1 LATPLEP
8 LLQQFRE
15 GSKRAAARLI
25 SLVEDQA
32 EQAHQVMDRIF
43 ADVGTARRIGI
54 TGPPGAGKSTLVD
67 RLTERYVTT
76 TDLKVGVIAVDPTS
90 PFTGGALLGDRIR
103 MGRVVDEDRVFFRSL
118 ASRGSLGG
126 LSLHTT
132 EVADVLDAWGCGML
146 LLETVGVGQ
155 SELDIASKAQTTVV
169 VLVPESGD
177 GIQAMKAGLMEI
189 ADVFVINKADRD
201 GADKLAEEIRVS
213 LHMRAD
219 TGWEPPVLLT
229 RARDNEGIAE
239 VVDALQRHHDWLIS
253 SETLREHNQRAL
265 RTRVRD
271 LVEDELKTRLW
282 SDASIDSMLQEGLLD
297 IEGGTTTPYRLAASL
312 LDAYRRR
319 LQDPEMAANR
329 FPR

>member
-1 LATPLEP
+1 MPKQLDD
-8 LLQQFRE
+8 LLQLFQE

-32 EQAHQVMDRIF
+32 DEAHAVLDRIY
-43 ADVGTARRIGI
+43 ADVGSARRIGI

-67 RLTERYVTT
+67 RLTERFVER
-76 TDLKVGVIAVDPTS
+76 DEQRIGIVAVDPTS

-103 MGRVVDEDRVFFRSL
+103 MGRVVDHDRVFFRSL

-132 EVADVLDAWGCGML
+132 EVADVLDAWGCATL

-189 ADVFVINKADRD
+189 GDVFVINKADRD
-201 GADKLAEEIRVS
+201 GADKLADEIRVS
-213 LHMRAD
+213 LHMRD
-219 TGWEPPVLLT
+219 RQEWEPPVLLT
-229 RARDNEGIAE
+229 QARDNKGIDP
-239 VVDALQRHHDWLIS
+239 VIDALQKHYDWLVS
-253 SETLREHNQRAL
+253 SGQLQVHNQEAL
-265 RTRVRD
+265 LSRVRD
-271 LVEDELKTRLW
+271 LVEDEVRTRLW
-282 SDASIDSMLQEGLLD
+282 TDPRIDNDLKAGLQSVHAGK
-297 IEGGTTTPYRLAASL
+297 TTPYRLAGELLHTYRQQQNDASVTTN
-312 LDAYRRR
+312 RV
-319 LQDPEMAANR
+319 PE
-329 FPR
+329 

>member
-1 LATPLEP
+1 LPTPLEP
-8 LLQQFRE
+8 LLQQFRD
-15 GSKRAAARLI
+15 GNKRAAARLI

-43 ADVGTARRIGI
+43 GDVGTARRIGV

-76 TDLKVGVIAVDPTS
+76 TDMKVGVIAVDPTS

-103 MGRVVDEDRVFFRSL
+103 MGRIVDEERVFFRSL

-132 EVADVLDAWGCGML
+132 EVADVLDAWGCGVL

-155 SELDIASKAQTTVV
+155 SELDIASKAQTTIV

-189 ADVFVINKADRD
+189 ADIFVINKADRD
-201 GADKLAEEIRVS
+201 GADKLAQEIRVS

-219 TGWEPPVLLT
+219 TGWSPPVLLT
-229 RARDNEGIAE
+229 RARDNDGIE
-239 VVDALQRHHDWLIS
+239 SVVEQLQRHHEWLVS
-253 SETLREHNQRAL
+253 SQKLQEHNHRAL

-271 LVEDELKTRLW
+271 LVEDELRTRLW
-282 SDASIDSMLQEGLLD
+282 NDATIATMLQEGLQG
-297 IEGGTTTPYRLAASL
+297 IEQGTTTPYRVAASL

>member
-1 LATPLEP
+1 LPTPLET
-8 LLQQFRE
+8 LLEQFRE

-32 EQAHQVMDRIF
+32 PQAHDVMDRIYPS
-43 ADVGTARRIGI
+43 VGTARRIGI

-67 RLTERYVTT
+67 RLTTHLVAT
-76 TDLKVGVIAVDPTS
+76 TDHKVGVIAVDPTS

-103 MGRVVDEDRVFFRSL
+103 MGRVVDDERVFFRSL

-132 EVADVLDAWGCGML
+132 EVADVLDAWGCGTL

-155 SELDIASKAQTTVV
+155 SELDIASKAHTTVV

-189 ADVFVINKADRD
+189 GDLFVINKADRD

-213 LHMRAD
+213 LHMRERTA
-219 TGWEPPVLLT
+219 WEPPVLLT
-229 RARDNEGIAE
+229 RARDNEGIEAVAE
-239 VVDALQRHHDWLIS
+239 HLERHAQWLVSSGQLQ
-253 SETLREHNQRAL
+253 EHRR
-265 RTRVRD
+265 RTMESRVRD
-271 LVEDELKTRLW
+271 LVEDALRTQVW
-282 SDASIDSMLQEGLLD
+282 SDATLEAAFRQGVERIASGD
-297 IEGGTTTPYRLAASL
+297 TTPYRLAADL
-312 LDAYRRR
+312 LHSARRR
-319 LQDPEMAANR
+319 LGQAEMTGNPLAE
-329 FPR
+329 